1 MAVDLRGGSPDSG
14 IGISDHSRPM
24 AAVILTPTFSP
35 TARWNADFLVHHP
48 IYGARPSLRGRFH
61 QLGAIVAIPTGIW
74 LLASASSSGDYAAAL
89 VYATTSVMMFTTSA
103 AYHRLAQTVQAR
115 FWMRRLDH
123 SMIFVHMAGATTPLA
138 LICIGGTV
146 GLMLVAMSWLLT
158 AVGVG
163 LKMTRLT
170 ADHDP
175 CGWLFPILGALSMVA
190 LPALFT
196 GQQHSAG
203 FLLIVAGV
211 LYAAGATC
219 FVRKA
224 PNPRPSVF
232 GYHEIWHVFTLA
244 AGACE
249 FFVMVQVIGA

>member
-1 MAVDLRGGSPDSG
+1 MPHRAD
-14 IGISDHSRPM
+14 M

-35 TARWNADFLVHHP
+35 SERWNTDFLIEHP

-61 QLGAIVAIPTGIW
+61 QLGAAVSVPAGAW
-74 LLASASSSGDYAAAL
+74 LLVAVAGPGQRLAAA
-89 VYATTSVMMFTTSA
+89 VYAVTAMLMFATSA
-103 AYHRLAQTVQAR
+103 AYHRLAQSVIAR

-138 LICIGGTV
+138 LLVIGGTLGIV
-146 GLMLVAMSWLLT
+146 IVAISWMLT
-158 AVGVG
+158 IIGVG
-163 LKMTRLT
+163 LKMARLT

-175 CGWLFPILGALSMVA
+175 CPYLFPLLGSLPMLAIPSLMTSARTTEALA
-190 LPALFT
+190 
-196 GQQHSAG
+196 
-203 FLLIVAGV
+203 LIVTGV
-211 LYAAGATC
+211 LYVAGATC

-244 AGACE
+244 AGAFE
-249 FFVMVQVIGA
+249 FWLMAEVIAR

>member
-1 MAVDLRGGSPDSG
+1 
-14 IGISDHSRPM
+14 M

-35 TARWNADFLVHHP
+35 TTWTSELLVQHP

-61 QLGAIVAIPTGIW
+61 QLGAVIAAPAGGWLIVSVSDERERIPAGI
-74 LLASASSSGDYAAAL
+74 YAVTAL
-89 VYATTSVMMFTTSA
+89 VMFATSA
-103 AYHRLAQTVQAR
+103 AYHRLAQSVVAR

-123 SMIFVHMAGATTPLA
+123 SMIFVHMAGATTPLGLA
-138 LICIGGTV
+138 VIGGVTGFV
-146 GLMLVAMSWLLT
+146 IVIASWMLTL
-158 AVGVG
+158 VGVG

-175 CGWLFPILGALSMVA
+175 CSYLFPVLGG
-190 LPALFT
+190 LPMA
-196 GQQHSAG
+196 AIP
-203 FLLIVAGV
+203 FLLRAERPSAAALLLAAGL
-211 LYAAGATC
+211 LYGAGATC
-219 FVRKA
+219 FARKA

-249 FFVMVQVIGA
+249 FWVMVEVLAA